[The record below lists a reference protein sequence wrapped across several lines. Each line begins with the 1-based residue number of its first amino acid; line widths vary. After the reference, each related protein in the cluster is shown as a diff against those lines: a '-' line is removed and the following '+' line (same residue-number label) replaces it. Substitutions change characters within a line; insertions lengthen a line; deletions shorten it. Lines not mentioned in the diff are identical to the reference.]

1 LGDALRMCRRLDIL
15 FHWVIQ
21 SFIVEELLANPGVT
35 PPSDGKRF
43 GSSGLKIHQKLFAM
57 LVRGKLVVKLPKPR
71 VVALIVEGVEER
83 FDPRHDG
90 RLMREW
96 VSVEPTSEEE
106 WLNLSKE
113 AMEFVASR
121 RSVEVISRWE
131 SGYAPL
137 LEAKRPSTL
146 DPNHASSVRLM
157 CSAKRRSRSDSCLPS
172 SC

>member
-1 LGDALRMCRRLDIL
+1 MNHPPITPEERFAA
-15 FHWVIQ
+15 
-21 SFIVEELLANPGVT
+21 IVEELLANPGVT

-71 VVALIVEGVEER
+71 VDALIVEGVEER

-90 RLMREW
+90 QLMREW

-121 RSVEVISRWE
+121 R
-131 SGYAPL
+131 
-137 LEAKRPSTL
+137 
-146 DPNHASSVRLM
+146 
-157 CSAKRRSRSDSCLPS
+157 
-172 SC
+172 